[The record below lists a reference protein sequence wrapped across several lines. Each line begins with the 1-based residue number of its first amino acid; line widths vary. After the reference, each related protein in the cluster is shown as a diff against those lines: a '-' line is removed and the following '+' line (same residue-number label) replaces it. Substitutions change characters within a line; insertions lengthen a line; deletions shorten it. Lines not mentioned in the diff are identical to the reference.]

1 MGYVSADAT
10 ARISVEA
17 FTRHG
22 LAAAVAGS
30 PMHTTPVSLL
40 ERMNRPDEKAAA
52 WARFVELYTPLLFA
66 WAGRQGV
73 PEQDA
78 ADLVQNVFVTLLRRL
93 PEFCYDTRGSF
104 RGWLRTVLLH
114 QYRDQ
119 LRRLSPPAAMEPQE
133 LAARAS
139 PDPLEEFASAEHRA
153 LLARRALRLMQTDFA
168 PTTWRACWE
177 TAALGRPAADVAA
190 ELGLSPAAV
199 YSASARV
206 LRRLRQEF
214 RGILDD

>member
-1 MGYVSADAT
+1 
-10 ARISVEA
+10 
-17 FTRHG
+17 
-22 LAAAVAGS
+22 
-30 PMHTTPVSLL
+30 MHTTPASLL
-40 ERMNRPDEKAAA
+40 ERMNRPDERAVA

-66 WAGRQGV
+66 WAARSGV
-73 PEQDA
+73 PAQDA

-93 PEFCYDTRGSF
+93 PEFRYDERGSF
-104 RGWLRTVLLH
+104 RAWLRTVLLN

-119 LRRLSPPAAMEPQE
+119 LRRLPPPAATTPEGLDARAGPDPAEE
-133 LAARAS
+133 LA
-139 PDPLEEFASAEHRA
+139 EAEYRG

-177 TAALGRPAADVAA
+177 LTACGRAADDVAA

-199 YSASARV
+199 YAASARV

-214 RGILDD
+214 RELLD